1 MNSVFLI
8 FPKGTCNR
16 MGERKKQSLLNG
28 ALVLVVATAFVE
40 IVGLVYKIPL
50 TELIGTL
57 GRGYTGT
64 AYNIYIPIHNLALAG
79 LPVAISKLV
88 SQSVAQGHFN
98 DVKKIFKTA
107 LRLFIIAGI
116 AGTVILLAMAYP
128 YAKSMDNIA
137 SLPSIIMI
145 APAVF
150 LCCVMATYR
159 GYYSGLRNQNP
170 TALSQMCEVLGKLVF
185 GLGLAFVVQRYGISC
200 FEQGLPVFGTE
211 CATMEDA
218 VLALAPYASAASI
231 FGVTMGAACSLI
243 FLMLR
248 HKIVG
253 DKITK
258 EELASSPAAKTG
270 METAKM
276 LGAIAVP
283 VVISTLVMNITNLID
298 SWSIQARLQ
307 AAIDNGLSTIET
319 MYSAALSLAGKMNNT
334 QLKSYIYGSYEIALD
349 FRNLVPTIT
358 TTLGSSAIPVLSEAW
373 TVKNKLMLRSS
384 IESVVRV
391 TMLISLPAGMG
402 MAILSEHLQ
411 QLVYG
416 ASSSISIS
424 AHVMAVYGSFTFIM
438 AISQPLINMLQAIGR
453 VDITMKSVSLAAIAK
468 VIINFVLVGIP
479 TININGAIIGTFCFY
494 LIVVS
499 VNLTA
504 LMKET
509 GVKFNFKS
517 VFFKPLFCAALC
529 AAAAWAFTGLAEKF
543 LPVFELN
550 SRICTTTVS
559 AIIGIIVAVT
569 VYVLAL
575 LFSKSIV
582 AEDIK
587 MLPKGDKICKILEK
601 HNFIG

>member
-1 MNSVFLI
+1 MS
-8 FPKGTCNR
+8 G
-16 MGERKKQSLLNG
+16 RKKQSLLNG

-40 IVGLVYKIPL
+40 IIGLIYKIPL

-88 SQSVAQGHFN
+88 SQSVAQGRYN
-98 DVKKIFKTA
+98 DVKKIFKVA
-107 LRLFIIAGI
+107 FRLFVVAGVI
-116 AGTVILLAMAYP
+116 GTVILLAMAYP
-128 YAKSMDNIA
+128 YAVSMDNIA

-159 GYYSGLRNQNP
+159 GYYSGLRNQTP

-185 GLGLAFVVQRYGISC
+185 GLGCAFAVQQYGISA
-200 FEQGLPVFGTE
+200 FEKGLPVFGTE

-218 VLALAPYASAASI
+218 ILALAPYASAASI
-231 FGVTMGAACSLI
+231 FGVTMGAACSLL
-243 FLMLR
+243 FLVIR
-248 HKIVG
+248 HKTVG
-253 DKITK
+253 DKITDD
-258 EELASSPAAKTG
+258 ELKASPESKTG
-270 METAKM
+270 KEIAKM

-307 AAIDNGLSTIET
+307 TAINGGLSTIEE
-319 MYSAALSLAGKMNNT
+319 MYASALSLAGKMSNT
-334 QLKSYIYGSYEIALD
+334 QLKSYIYGAYEIALD

-358 TTLGSSAIPVLSEAW
+358 TTLGSSAIPILSEAW

-402 MAILSEHLQ
+402 MAILSEQLQ

-416 ASSSISIS
+416 SSSSMSIS

-453 VDITMKSVSLAAIAK
+453 VDITMKSVSIAAVAK
-468 VIINFVLVGIP
+468 VVINFILVGIP
-479 TININGAIIGTFCFY
+479 SININGAIIGTFCFY

-529 AAAAWAFTGLAEKF
+529 AVAAWAFTGIADKL
-543 LPVFELN
+543 LPAFEIN

-559 AIIGIIVAVT
+559 AIIGIVAAVV

-575 LFSKSIV
+575 LFSRSIV
-582 AEDIK
+582 ADDVK
-587 MLPKGDKICKILEK
+587 MLPKGEKICKILEK
-601 HNFIG
+601 YNLIG